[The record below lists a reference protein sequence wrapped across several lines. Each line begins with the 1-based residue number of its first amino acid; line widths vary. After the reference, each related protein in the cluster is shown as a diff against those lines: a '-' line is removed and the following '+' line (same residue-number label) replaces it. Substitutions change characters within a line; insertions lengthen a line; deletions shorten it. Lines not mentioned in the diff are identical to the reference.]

1 MKILANRD
9 PPYAHLLD
17 IIFKH
22 VAIDPAT
29 MVGMVDSG
37 SEEEEPCPADPILR
51 PNTPSSTSG
60 SRKCDSSGATNSTA
74 SSPPKRGKS
83 PWMVSRRK
91 SKTTTHAFMESILEE
106 FQKGEESCDQALKE
120 VVTEKKNKKSE
131 QLENIKQC
139 LDAAIE
145 CGISQNSD
153 EYYACTKVFKDE
165 INIYVFLHCT
175 EPDAR
180 YRWIRNAIADLPPPT
195 Y

>member
-60 SRKCDSSGATNSTA
+60 SRKRDSSGATNSTA
-74 SSPPKRGKS
+74 SSPPKRRKS

-106 FQKGEESCDQALKE
+106 FRKGEESCDQALQQ

-131 QLENIKQC
+131 ELENVKQC
-139 LDAAIE
+139 LDVAIDWHFSE
-145 CGISQNSD
+145 
-153 EYYACTKVFKDE
+153 
-165 INIYVFLHCT
+165 
-175 EPDAR
+175 
-180 YRWIRNAIADLPPPT
+180 
-195 Y
+195 